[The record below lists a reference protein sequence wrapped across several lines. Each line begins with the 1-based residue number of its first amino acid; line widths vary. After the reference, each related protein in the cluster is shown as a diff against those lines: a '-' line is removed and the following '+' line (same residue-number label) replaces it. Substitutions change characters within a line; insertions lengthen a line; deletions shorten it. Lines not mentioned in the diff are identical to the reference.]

1 MSVHRRV
8 PIVTAAKRRRQSP
21 WRRYISVAVQNVTDL
36 VRVLLMHALQRQLC
50 ETFGSM
56 SIKCSAERIRLWAFL
71 KSTVFSHN
79 AEEGR
84 CHKRANKLLQK

>member
-1 MSVHRRV
+1 M
-8 PIVTAAKRRRQSP
+8 PIVAAAKCGCQFPRRRD
-21 WRRYISVAVQNVTDL
+21 IGVAVQNVADL
-36 VRVLLMHALQRQLC
+36 VREFLMHALQRQLC

>member
-1 MSVHRRV
+1 
-8 PIVTAAKRRRQSP
+8 
-21 WRRYISVAVQNVTDL
+21 
-36 VRVLLMHALQRQLC
+36 MHALQRQLC

-71 KSTVFSHN
+71 MSTVFSHN

-84 CHKRANKLLQK
+84 CHKRANKRLQK

>member
-1 MSVHRRV
+1 
-8 PIVTAAKRRRQSP
+8 
-21 WRRYISVAVQNVTDL
+21 
-36 VRVLLMHALQRQLC
+36 MHALQRQLC

-56 SIKCSAERIRLWAFL
+56 SIECSGGGIRLWAFL